1 MRWRHLI
8 CATAPTSSVALR
20 RQLPL
25 IGEASGVSGKLHK
38 GRCTAANL
46 QVRYSIFFCF
56 SKRKRWRV
64 RNDHGGTSRRK
75 RRLLSSVLVS
85 SFPNRKLNLRFG
97 FFYANLQQPLS
108 QPSADSIPTP
118 FVPSG
123 HFPLIGGIGPW
134 KGSQGGAHR
143 RRFSELRDN
152 LSVSCADS
160 IPTPF
165 VPSGHFPLIGGI
177 GPWEGSRLWSAA
189 AGQVRLWP
197 SARRRA

>member
-25 IGEASGVSGKLHK
+25 IGEASGASGKLPK

-75 RRLLSSVLVS
+75 RCLLSSVLIS
-85 SFPNRKLNLRFG
+85 SFPNRELNSRFG
-97 FFYANLQQPLS
+97 GDFDFPSDSLEPTKKTASVFLDLSRDSLKTNANSYCPIFYLQDVLPK
-108 QPSADSIPTP
+108 I
-118 FVPSG
+118 F
-123 HFPLIGGIGPW
+123 
-134 KGSQGGAHR
+134 KG
-143 RRFSELRDN
+143 N
-152 LSVSCADS
+152 
-160 IPTPF
+160 
-165 VPSGHFPLIGGI
+165 
-177 GPWEGSRLWSAA
+177 
-189 AGQVRLWP
+189 
-197 SARRRA
+197 

>member
-1 MRWRHLI
+1 MRWGTSVY
-8 CATAPTSSVALR
+8 AAQSTSSVALR
-20 RQLPL
+20 RQLPF

-46 QVRYSIFFCF
+46 QLRHSIFFCF

-64 RNDHGGTSRRK
+64 RNDHDGTSRRK

-108 QPSADSIPTP
+108 QPAADSIPTP

-134 KGSQGGAHR
+134 KGS
-143 RRFSELRDN
+143 
-152 LSVSCADS
+152 LS
-160 IPTPF
+160 PQ
-165 VPSGHFPLIGGI
+165 
-177 GPWEGSRLWSAA
+177 EGNIHLDFQSTFY
-189 AGQVRLWP
+189 
-197 SARRRA
+197 